1 MKNYSKIIK
10 INNLSNLIINKNK
23 YLVNSEKKKDNK
35 SLFNKKIKEK
45 KNFTDSAIDNRI
57 ITHVRNLSN
66 NQNIQ
71 VIPSITFESN
81 SDLLL
86 SKIIF
91 KNETILMSWIKSLL
105 KLEKIFFEVEKK
117 LGFFPSL
124 NFMAKYCNFKQKKLK
139 NMIVIGK
146 YSKKILIKK
155 SLKLIISISKKY
167 SDKGLAFEDLIAEGI
182 LGFMKGIKKFD
193 FTKGHKFTTYAH
205 WWIRQSISRAI
216 DDQSR
221 IIRIPVYVK
230 EILNKITKIKM
241 TYYEKFNKYPN
252 VKELSLI
259 SGIDENQ
266 IQKLL
271 LSCNDVISL
280 DATLDSNDEGDPLR
294 DSVEDLSTISSFKY
308 ATEKNLKTDMEKAI
322 MALSDRESA
331 VIRLRYG
338 LDDGKERTLEE
349 IGEFLNVTRERA
361 RQIEIKALNK
371 LRKENLLDIFND
383 YL

>member
-1 MKNYSKIIK
+1 
-10 INNLSNLIINKNK
+10 
-23 YLVNSEKKKDNK
+23 
-35 SLFNKKIKEK
+35 
-45 KNFTDSAIDNRI
+45 
-57 ITHVRNLSN
+57 
-66 NQNIQ
+66 
-71 VIPSITFESN
+71 
-81 SDLLL
+81 
-86 SKIIF
+86 
-91 KNETILMSWIKSLL
+91 MSWIKSLL

-124 NFMAKYCNFKQKKLK
+124 KFMAKYCNLKQKKLK

-241 TYYEKFNKYPN
+241 TYYEKFNKYPD

-259 SGIDENQ
+259 SGIDETQ

-280 DATLDSNDEGDPLR
+280 DTTLDNNDDGDPLR
-294 DSVEDLSTISSFKY
+294 DSVEDLSTISSLKY
-308 ATEKNLKTDMEKAI
+308 ATEKNLKTDIEKAI
-322 MALSDRESA
+322 LALSDRESA

-349 IGEFLNVTRERA
+349 IGEFLNVSFFIIR
-361 RQIEIKALNK
+361 
-371 LRKENLLDIFND
+371 
-383 YL
+383 